1 MRASLSIAN
10 IFRMKS
16 PTGFTYRNLHG
27 FARFPGDSTAL
38 VLVQIVF
45 FCVFRATDA
54 EYRRHGDT
62 DLHSIRNLRL
72 SYSHCHN
79 VFPAFRL
86 GRRRKYSAT
95 KKKKKNKKQTTTDG
109 TVSSGRQYH
118 LTSYLAQ
125 MFRSRRPFGDGPR
138 RRFPFC
144 RFPSRRFRLLNPKA
158 ITPNPNHTPD
168 SNPKP

>member
-1 MRASLSIAN
+1 
-10 IFRMKS
+10 MKS